1 VRAERQGPRKVTLR
15 PAGSAAVPPPGS
27 SDSDAGSSPSDAR
40 STFVTELPADAFAV
54 DVVDTTAAGDACCG
68 ALCAR
73 LAAGDDVDTA
83 LRFAMAAGALATTV
97 AGAVPSLPRRAEID
111 RLRRAG

>member
-1 VRAERQGPRKVTLR
+1 MVTLGAEGASVHR
-15 PAGSAAVPPPGS
+15 TDGITHV
-27 SDSDAGSSPSDAR
+27 
-40 STFVTELPADAFAV
+40 DAFAV

-111 RLRRAG
+111 LLRRAG